1 MPKAGSLCDINRFET
16 GVKRGNDSLLT
27 LIF

>member
-1 MPKAGSLCDINRFET
+1 MPKAGSLCEINRFEA
-16 GVKRGNDSLLT
+16 GVKRGSDSLLT